1 MIHMGFKA
9 NLLAKIRGYKT
20 VEQLERLGFRHG
32 KNFKM
37 MFGVVIDWGH
47 CFLISVGDD
56 VTIAPRC
63 HILAHDA
70 STKTALDHTR
80 ISPVVIGNEVFIGA
94 ESVILPGV
102 TIGDRVVVG
111 AGSVVTK
118 DLEGNGVY
126 VGSPARRICS
136 YDEYIERNRN
146 AMGECPVYDGTYG
159 IDVITD
165 EKRREMQEAL
175 ADGKQ
180 GFIY

>member
-1 MIHMGFKA
+1 MGFKE

-20 VEQLERLGFRHG
+20 VEQLERLGFTHG
-32 KNFKM
+32 ANFKM

-47 CFLISVGDD
+47 CFLISVGDN

-70 STKTALDHTR
+70 STKTALGRTR
-80 ISPVVIGNEVFIGA
+80 VSPVVIGNEVFIGA

-111 AGSVVTK
+111 AGSVVTG

-136 YDEYIERNRN
+136 YDEYIERNRK
-146 AMGECPVYDGTYG
+146 AMSGSPTYDSAYV

-165 EKRREMQEAL
+165 EKRCEMQRAL

-180 GFIY
+180 GFIL

>member
-1 MIHMGFKA
+1 MGFKEKI
-9 NLLAKIRGYKT
+9 LAKIRGYKT
-20 VEQLERLGFRHG
+20 VEQLEQLGFRHG
-32 KNFKM
+32 ENFNM

-47 CFLISVGDD
+47 CFLISVGDN

-70 STKTALDHTR
+70 STKAALGYTR
-80 ISPVVIGNEVFIGA
+80 ISPVSIGNEVFIGA

-102 TIGDRVVVG
+102 TIGDKVVVG

-118 DLEGNGVY
+118 DLESNGVY

-136 YDEYIERNRN
+136 YVDYIERNRKV
-146 AMGECPVYDGTYG
+146 MGECPVYDESYV
-159 IDVITD
+159 IDVISK
-165 EKRREMQEAL
+165 EKRYEMQNAL
-175 ADGKQ
+175 SGGKQ

>member
-1 MIHMGFKA
+1 MGFKE

-20 VEQLERLGFRHG
+20 VEQLERLGFTHG
-32 KNFKM
+32 INFKM

-70 STKTALDHTR
+70 STKTALGYTR
-80 ISPVVIGNEVFIGA
+80 VSPVTIGNEVFIGA

-102 TIGDRVVVG
+102 TIGDKVVVG
-111 AGSVVTK
+111 AGSVVTN

-126 VGSPARRICS
+126 VGSPARRVCS
-136 YDEYIERNRN
+136 YDEYIERNRK
-146 AMGECPVYDGTYG
+146 AMEECPH
-159 IDVITD
+159 
-165 EKRREMQEAL
+165 L
-175 ADGKQ
+175 
-180 GFIY
+180 